1 VGCSFALCPQ
11 IPPGYGPEPQL
22 EWRVWWGALRNAFG
36 VIRFVQDLPVTTGA
50 LTWDF
55 APDRSRQAWIAPS
68 GPTGIRTPD
77 LLAAS
82 QALYQLSYGPS
93 GVRV

>member
-1 VGCSFALCPQ
+1 MRIATVVTAVAMVVLFVDLARGAVELC
-11 IPPGYGPEPQL
+11 G
-22 EWRVWWGALRNAFG
+22 
-36 VIRFVQDLPVTTGA
+36 
-50 LTWDF
+50 
-55 APDRSRQAWIAPS
+55 

-93 GVRV
+93 FA

>member
-1 VGCSFALCPQ
+1 MPAGAASC
-11 IPPGYGPEPQL
+11 GYE
-22 EWRVWWGALRNAFG
+22 FC
-36 VIRFVQDLPVTTGA
+36 
-50 LTWDF
+50 
-55 APDRSRQAWIAPS
+55 

-93 GVRV
+93 GVRVYPEDAASGSCQSRRGASRQRRSRS